1 MVNLND
7 RKNGETLVNLRD
19 RNKLVKISFKQA
31 GAPTA
36 SHRLVQGW
44 TSGSYIQVQVTDIQV
59 NIHLNIQVPLL
70 IYRWGYLWSNS
81 KHWIIRWS
89 QTCAF
94 SSRFIQCV
102 IILCLEM
109 DTKNEA
115 SSRRRIRTLSP
126 SNREFCNFFV
136 CVQAHLIFLKAA
148 LVIYQLRN

>member
-1 MVNLND
+1 MYCDIVWSKKCNFQTD
-7 RKNGETLVNLRD
+7 
-19 RNKLVKISFKQA
+19 KISTTFYMYIKFQKSLLD
-31 GAPTA
+31 GKSVLMCLLQLA
-36 SHRLVQGW
+36 SIFVCILRQRKI
-44 TSGSYIQVQVTDIQV
+44 T
-59 NIHLNIQVPLL
+59 N
-70 IYRWGYLWSNS
+70 
-81 KHWIIRWS
+81 WIDLPE
-89 QTCAF
+89 QKKVVFHFCAF

-102 IILCLEM
+102 ILLCLEM